1 MQYYEINEQTA
12 RRANDVNSMS
22 DYRPGSA
29 TEEYRAAVDKAAALV
44 QARKAKI
51 SPYYHDKLD
60 ALLDRYARRLAD
72 YYNAYYRNES
82 ACPSILVCG
91 GSNFPVRK
99 KQKQNARRESLWQE
113 YKKIDTILDK
123 IRSVGTGAVDLTD
136 PHAREL
142 LQDRLQQEQNALDY
156 CKAANA
162 YYRKHK
168 TLRGYA
174 SLTDEQ
180 ADAITDPEAFSIK
193 LYGKPYG
200 DFELSSLRGKIKR
213 VQARLADLDKLQAAA
228 QQPDNTTKFDGGEI
242 VRNAEE
248 NRLQILFDEIPDAD
262 TRDALKS
269 NGFRWSPRNKAWQR
283 QLTQNAEFVVVA
295 FPRPL
300 AAKPFNAGQA
310 VRRVVFHVNRPLK
323 KLRVVLPQRLNFFLF
338 HRRAEVAARLARLWQ
353 PGPLDHTHT
362 FGSIPA
368 PFIKR
373 VVLFIFLVHLVN
385 GSGVLNTAGFARVI
399 ANVLVDAA
407 AAFPHLHTRRI
418 VVAEFFLRSDLVLQG
433 TLLEAVGNR
442 GQRVRTETFFL
453 QGQPVS
459 VLVGIKYRRD
469 LG

>member
-1 MQYYEINEQTA
+1 MA
-12 RRANDVNSMS
+12 
-22 DYRPGSA
+22 A
-29 TEEYRAAVDKAAALV
+29 TERKIPGTFAPVPGGYSQQISANTALFIPDFSVSRYDPSTGEVYGYAPDYDALEAAKTPAV
-44 QARKAKI
+44 QAT
-51 SPYYHDKLD
+51 
-60 ALLDRYARRLAD
+60 ARRLAD

-113 YKKIDTILDK
+113 YKDIDAILDK
-123 IRSVGTGAVDLTD
+123 IRSVGTGAVDLAD

-269 NGFRWSPRNKAWQR
+269 NGFRWSPRNNAWQR
-283 QLTQNAEFVVVA
+283 QLTQNAEY
-295 FPRPL
+295 
-300 AAKPFNAGQA
+300 AA
-310 VRRVVFHVNRPLK
+310 RRV
-323 KLRVVLPQRLNFFLF
+323 
-338 HRRAEVAARLARLWQ
+338 
-353 PGPLDHTHT
+353 
-362 FGSIPA
+362 
-368 PFIKR
+368 
-373 VVLFIFLVHLVN
+373 
-385 GSGVLNTAGFARVI
+385 
-399 ANVLVDAA
+399 
-407 AAFPHLHTRRI
+407 
-418 VVAEFFLRSDLVLQG
+418 
-433 TLLEAVGNR
+433 
-442 GQRVRTETFFL
+442 
-453 QGQPVS
+453 
-459 VLVGIKYRRD
+459 
-469 LG
+469 LGL